1 MKEKIDRTPIVLV
14 AIFILPFALLLTLII
29 RQNNRESQ
37 YIYTMTV
44 DIYYTSTPERDI
56 FISDGVPIIYRCSRG
71 TNTVVGDETFVNTS
85 APVKVVSNTKKK
97 KL

>member
-1 MKEKIDRTPIVLV
+1 MKEPKDYSLV
-14 AIFILPFALLLTLII
+14 ILAGAFILCFGALFTSIML
-29 RQNNRESQ
+29 QNKRNNE

-44 DIYYTSTPERDI
+44 DIYYSQNPERET
-56 FISDGVPIIYRCSRG
+56 FVSDGVPIIYKCSRG
-71 TNTVVGDETFVNTS
+71 TNTVVGDKTFVNTS